1 MDSLEEEN
9 YHDKIKILHIRM
21 YENEYPRKY
30 DLVYV
35 FLLI

>member
-1 MDSLEEEN
+1 MEFFEKEN
-9 YHDKIKILHIRM
+9 YHDKINNLHIRM

-35 FLLI
+35 FLII

>member
-1 MDSLEEEN
+1 MEFIEKEN
-9 YHDKIKILHIRM
+9 YYDKIKNLHIRM

>member
-1 MDSLEEEN
+1 MESLEEEN
-9 YHDKIKILHIRM
+9 YHDKIKNLHIRM

-35 FLLI
+35 FPLI